1 MNFFLIL
8 IYFLRGEIKLNFTR
22 LKFIYS
28 FFKEFSIFRSFLYLF
43 NNSFNPSRDKI
54 FRNYI
59 YKNSQK
65 WKNKNNS
72 KNLNNKNVLITA
84 VIPNI
89 GHTTSEIIIGRN
101 LMEIFNANGIAL
113 MNNYDLKKNFYL
125 KVLELKK

>member
-1 MNFFLIL
+1 MTSLNSYIKYISLLIL
-8 IYFLRGEIKLNFTR
+8 IYFLRGELKLGFTR

-72 KNLNNKNVLITA
+72 KNLNNKYLLIGSF
-84 VIPNI
+84 IPNVGYI
-89 GHTTSEIIIGRN
+89 VSDIIIGKN
-101 LMEIFNANGIAL
+101 LMEILNANGIAL
-113 MNNYDLKKNFYL
+113 LNNYDFY
-125 KVLELKK
+125 